1 MKIRKK
7 IPMYIAVQL
16 ENDDKRVWLPLPAT
30 KARFDEALEKIDAPY
45 GNFIIREYNCRVPA
59 MNRSMLMTVP
69 LAVVNYL
76 ASRLNK
82 LDDYDIQKLC
92 AICDSEYYFDS
103 VGQFIDYTFMTTCY
117 TFLPNITDEEALGKY
132 YIGDPKSRVAGVV
145 LKQYIDRREYG
156 RRLAEAENGTFT
168 ALGYLTS
175 FIGWNLP
182 PKERLIPDSLN
193 LKGFIG
199 EDLYGNWKEYE
210 TNI

>member
-1 MKIRKK
+1 MKIKK
-7 IPMYIAVQL
+7 RMPMYIAVLL
-16 ENDDKRVWLPLPAT
+16 ENDGKRIWLSLPAT
-30 KARFDEALEKIDAPY
+30 KSRFDEALEKIDAIY
-45 GNFIIREYNCRVPA
+45 GNFIISEYNCRVPA
-59 MNRSMLMTVP
+59 MNRDMLMTAP
-69 LAVVNYL
+69 LSVVNYL

-82 LDDYDIQKLC
+82 LSDDELVKLC
-92 AICDSEYYFDS
+92 AICDSEHYFDS

-117 TFLPNITDEEALGKY
+117 TLLPNITDEEALGMY
-132 YIGDPKSRVAGVV
+132 YIGDHRNYVANVV

-182 PKERLIPDSLN
+182 PKERLIPESLN

-199 EDLYGNWKEYE
+199 EDLYGNWQEYDA
-210 TNI
+210 TI